1 MAKTSINI
9 KPCLVTSSGA
19 HNRRLAEYLANIR
32 KEKIYI
38 RTDLMAKNET
48 WVSPELGDTSL
59 EERSRQIA
67 AMVKKKTGRAI
78 QTKDRER
85 VNKKTGKVTVVRGST
100 PIKEGVVV
108 IKEDTAMEQLR
119 HFCEVCKERWGIT
132 PLQIF
137 IHRDEGHYET
147 PGDKTTWKPNYHA
160 HIVWDWMNHD
170 TGKSC
175 KLLPQDMSQMQT
187 ILAEALG
194 MERGTSKELTG
205 REHLERTDYIIAKQK
220 QEAEKTRIAKEQA
233 EAELKAVKGELRT
246 EKLKN
251 SAAEVGTT
259 ILDGIG
265 SMIGTSKVKRQ
276 QQQIDTL
283 KQEVAARDE
292 TIETLQTQMQTLR
305 ADHCKELMAVQ
316 ARHMTETADIKKQ
329 YEKDLSFFQM
339 LVRKASAWFPHF
351 RELLRMDEFCRKIG
365 FNDAQTETLIR
376 GKSLKY
382 SGTLYSEMH
391 RKQFKAENV
400 IARISPDETNG
411 RKFILK
417 IDGLPIVRWF
427 REQAEKLQH
436 CISSRHN
443 MRML

>member
-9 KPCLVTSSGA
+9 QPCLVTSSGA

-67 AMVKKKTGRAI
+67 AMVKKKTGRAM
-78 QTKDRER
+78 QTKDRKR

>member
-67 AMVKKKTGRAI
+67 AMVKKKTGRAM
-78 QTKDRER
+78 QTKDRKR

-400 IARISPDETNG
+400 IARISSDETNG